1 MNFNSELVIKIVVGI
16 AAIGLVIYLLH
27 QSKTNVVTE
36 HYQETMETP
45 SVSMSPDPSDTP
57 VVTHADPHH
66 DVVPSG
72 TDMQTGT
79 QASVPQASVPQASN
93 AAVPS
98 GMEEDEL
105 VHENFVSSSP
115 TPTDMTLQ
123 RNKYPKDCFPKD
135 QLTPTELLPSNQT
148 TQFAQLVPDNG
159 VNNGNFLTA
168 GYHVGINTVGQTLRN
183 ANRGL
188 RSDPPNPQVKVSP
201 WMQTTIEP
209 DTNRK
214 PLEIGGNAACQ

>member
-45 SVSMSPDPSDTP
+45 SVSMSPDPSGTP
-57 VVTHADPHH
+57 VVTHADLHH
-66 DVVPSG
+66 DVAPSG
-72 TDMQTGT
+72 TDMPT
-79 QASVPQASVPQASN
+79 VPQASVPQASN
-93 AAVPS
+93 AAGPS

-105 VHENFVSSSP
+105 LHENFVSSSP
-115 TPTDMTLQ
+115 TPTDTTLQ
-123 RNKYPKDCFPKD
+123 HNKYPKDCFPKD